1 MFGSEPRIRRPVL
14 LLLVYGAFLV
24 LVGVTASAQ
33 ASMVTSHF
41 TEAATNAVV
50 GGDVASVRV
59 LVAGDLLTGSDLT
72 ATGVP
77 DATRQAK
84 LQTVLASL
92 DSTSGILHAE
102 LRRADGA
109 LVATDRAG
117 ALPAVPPAAI
127 DRTADAA
134 IVPLAE
140 AGALVDDLAAP
151 MLLRERLPIND
162 RTGAVLGELTL
173 WRDAGPILAKLDAVR
188 LQVVLVTLSA
198 AAVAAVLLFIIFR
211 SAQKRLTRQTV
222 ELVEATRRDPLTGTY
237 NHGALVSLLAGRM
250 ETAKATASPSASP
263 SSTSTTSPCSTTTRA
278 TTSATS
284 VLLTVLDVLDDDL
297 PGGRDHRPLRPRR
310 VPRHR
315 PAGRTSRASS
325 PRSRPSATRSSSAA
339 STSTRASASRSR
351 SVPGSRPTR
360 RDGASL
366 TVLLATV
373 ASTLGSAKASGGDEI
388 RVTGMDGIV
397 DGGAATFDVLQGLVF
412 AVDTK
417 DRYTKRHSEDVARY
431 AVFLARQDGL
441 DEATVGAV
449 RLAGLLH
456 DIGKIGM
463 PDHLL
468 RKPGALTDDEYEI
481 VKQHVVLGDLIVRD
495 LPDTDLIRAGI
506 RHHHERWDGTGYVD
520 GLAGED
526 IPLIARIV
534 AVADSFSAMTT
545 SRAYRKALD
554 TDEAIRRL
562 TGAAGTQLDPRLVDL
577 FVTSLRTV
585 ADAPMPGSDP
595 SAQHPPL
602 GAAGRR
608 VMQRRSSHG
617 LAIVGVA
624 SMLLVALVASPA
636 SAAWLLAIP

>member
-59 LVAGDLLTGSDLT
+59 LVAGELLNGSDLT

-109 LVATDRAG
+109 LIATDRTWRAAVRATG
-117 ALPAVPPAAI
+117 RDRPERRRRHRPARRGRRAR
-127 DRTADAA
+127 RTTWPRRCSSASACRS
-134 IVPLAE
+134 P
-140 AGALVDDLAAP
+140 
-151 MLLRERLPIND
+151 
-162 RTGAVLGELTL
+162 TGAGRVLGQLTL

-211 SAQKRLTRQTV
+211 SAQKRLTRQTAD
-222 ELVEATRRDPLTGTY
+222 LVESTRRDPLTGTY

-250 ETAKATASPSASP
+250 ETAKATSEPIGVALIDIDNFTLLNDHQGHKAGD
-263 SSTSTTSPCSTTTRA
+263 TA
-278 TTSATS
+278 
-284 VLLTVLDVLDDDL
+284 LLTVLDVLDIVCPPEAVIGRYGPDEFLVIAPREDL
-297 PGGRDHRPLRPRR
+297 AGLEPAIQAVRDALVERSLDVDAADRIPITIS
-310 VPRHR
+310 
-315 PAGRTSRASS
+315 AGI
-325 PRSRPSATRSSSAA
+325 ATY
-339 STSTRASASRSR
+339 
-351 SVPGSRPTR
+351 P

-373 ASTLGSAKASGGDEI
+373 ASTLGAAKASGGDEI
-388 RVTGMDGIV
+388 RVTGV
-397 DGGAATFDVLQGLVF
+397 DGVVDDGAATFDVLQGLVF

-495 LPDTDLIRAGI
+495 LPDTELIRAGI
-506 RHHHERWDGTGYVD
+506 RHHHERWDGNGYID

-534 AVADSFSAMTT
+534 SVADSFSAMTT

-562 TGAAGTQLDPRLVDL
+562 QVAAGTQLDPRLVEL

-585 ADAPMPGSDP
+585 ADAPMPGTDP
-595 SAQHPPL
+595 NASIRLWAPR
-602 GAAGRR
+602 A
-608 VMQRRSSHG
+608 
-617 LAIVGVA
+617 VA
-624 SMLLVALVASPA
+624 
-636 SAAWLLAIP
+636 

>member
-59 LVAGDLLTGSDLT
+59 LVAGELLTGSDLT
-72 ATGVP
+72 ATGAP

-92 DSTSGILHAE
+92 GSTSGILHAE

-109 LVATDRAG
+109 LVATDRTG
-117 ALPAVPPAAI
+117 ALPAVPPVAI
-127 DRTADAA
+127 DRNADAA

-151 MLLRERLPIND
+151 MVLRERLPIND
-162 RTGAVLGELTL
+162 RSGAVLGELTL

-211 SAQKRLTRQTV
+211 SAQRRLSRQTL
-222 ELVEATRRDPLTGTY
+222 ELVESTRRDPLTGTY
-237 NHGALVSLLAGRM
+237 NHGALVSLLAARM
-250 ETAKATASPSASP
+250 ETAKASGEPIAVALIDIDNFTLLNDHQGH
-263 SSTSTTSPCSTTTRA
+263 RA
-278 TTSATS
+278 GDN
-284 VLLTVLDVLDDDL
+284 VLMTVLDVLDEAC
-297 PGGRDHRPLRPRR
+297 PPEAIIGRYGPDEFLVIAPPDGLAGLE
-310 VPRHR
+310 
-315 PAGRTSRASS
+315 PAIEAVRNTLVD
-325 PRSRPSATRSSSAA
+325 RSLDVYAGERIPITISAGIATY
-339 STSTRASASRSR
+339 
-351 SVPGSRPTR
+351 PK
-360 RDGASL
+360 DGASL

-388 RVTGMDGIV
+388 RVTGSEGIE

-441 DEATVGAV
+441 DEATIGAV

-506 RHHHERWDGTGYVD
+506 RNHHERWDGTGYVD

-562 TGAAGTQLDPRLVDL
+562 VGAAGTQLDPRLVDL

-595 SAQHPPL
+595 NANIRLWAPR
-602 GAAGRR
+602 A
-608 VMQRRSSHG
+608 
-617 LAIVGVA
+617 VA
-624 SMLLVALVASPA
+624 
-636 SAAWLLAIP
+636 

>member
-1 MFGSEPRIRRPVL
+1 VFGSEPRIRRPVL

-59 LVAGDLLTGSDLT
+59 LVAGELLNGSDLT
-72 ATGVP
+72 STGVP

-92 DSTSGILHAE
+92 GSTSGILHAE

-109 LVATDRAG
+109 LIATDRAG
-117 ALPAVPPAAI
+117 ALPATPPAAI
-127 DRTADAA
+127 DRSADAA

-140 AGALVDDLAAP
+140 AGALVDDLGAP

-162 RTGAVLGELTL
+162 RTGTVLGELTL

-198 AAVAAVLLFIIFR
+198 AAVAAVLLFMIFR
-211 SAQKRLTRQTV
+211 SAQKRLSRQTMD
-222 ELVEATRRDPLTGTY
+222 LVEATRRDQLTDTY

-250 ETAKATASPSASP
+250 ETSKADGRPI
-263 SSTSTTSPCSTTTRA
+263 
-278 TTSATS
+278 S
-284 VLLTVLDVLDDDL
+284 VALIDVDNFTLLNDHQGHQAGDNVLMTVLDVLDEVCPPEAIIGRYGPDEFLVIAPPDDL
-297 PGGRDHRPLRPRR
+297 AGLEPAIEAVRDALVERSLD
-310 VPRHR
+310 VF
-315 PAGRTSRASS
+315 AGERIPITI
-325 PRSRPSATRSSSAA
+325 SAGIATY
-339 STSTRASASRSR
+339 
-351 SVPGSRPTR
+351 PK
-360 RDGASL
+360 DGASL

-373 ASTLGSAKASGGDEI
+373 AATLGSAKASGGNEI
-388 RVTGMDGIV
+388 RVTGADGIA

-431 AVFLARQDGL
+431 AVFLARQEGL
-441 DEATVGAV
+441 DEATIGAV

-520 GLAGED
+520 GLAGEA

-554 TDEAIRRL
+554 TEEAIRRL
-562 TGAAGTQLDPRLVDL
+562 NGAAGTQLDPRLVEL

-595 SAQHPPL
+595 NASIRLWAPR
-602 GAAGRR
+602 A
-608 VMQRRSSHG
+608 
-617 LAIVGVA
+617 VA
-624 SMLLVALVASPA
+624 
-636 SAAWLLAIP
+636 

>member
-59 LVAGDLLTGSDLT
+59 LVAGELLTGSDLT
-72 ATGVP
+72 STDVP
-77 DATRQAK
+77 NETRQAK
-84 LQTVLASL
+84 LQAVLASL
-92 DSTSGILHAE
+92 GSTSGILHAE

-109 LVATDRAG
+109 LIATDRTG
-117 ALPAVPPAAI
+117 PLPATPPAAI
-127 DRTADAA
+127 DKTADAA

-140 AGALVDDLAAP
+140 AGALVDDLGAP

-162 RTGAVLGELTL
+162 RAGEVLGELTL

-198 AAVAAVLLFIIFR
+198 AAVAAILLFMIFR
-211 SAQKRLTRQTV
+211 SAQKRLSGQTM

-237 NHGALVSLLAGRM
+237 NHGTLVSLLAGRM
-250 ETAKATASPSASP
+250 EASKVDGKPISVALIDIDNF
-263 SSTSTTSPCSTTTRA
+263 TLLNDHQGHRA
-278 TTSATS
+278 GDN
-284 VLLTVLDVLDDDL
+284 VLMTVLDVLDEICPPEAIIGRYGPDEFLVIAPPDDL
-297 PGGRDHRPLRPRR
+297 AGLEPAIEAVRDKLVERSLD
-310 VPRHR
+310 VY
-315 PAGRTSRASS
+315 AGERIPITI
-325 PRSRPSATRSSSAA
+325 SAGIATY
-339 STSTRASASRSR
+339 
-351 SVPGSRPTR
+351 PK
-360 RDGASL
+360 DGASL

-373 ASTLGSAKASGGDEI
+373 ASTLGSAKASGGNEI
-388 RVTGMDGIV
+388 LVTGTDGIA

-441 DEATVGAV
+441 DDATVGAV

-520 GLAGED
+520 GLAGEA

-554 TDEAIRRL
+554 TEEAIRRL
-562 TGAAGTQLDPRLVDL
+562 NGAAGTQLDPRLVEL

-595 SAQHPPL
+595 YASIRLWAPR
-602 GAAGRR
+602 A
-608 VMQRRSSHG
+608 
-617 LAIVGVA
+617 VA
-624 SMLLVALVASPA
+624 
-636 SAAWLLAIP
+636 

>member
-1 MFGSEPRIRRPVL
+1 VFGSEPRIRRPVL

-59 LVAGDLLTGSDLT
+59 LVAGELLNGSDLT
-72 ATGVP
+72 ETGVP
-77 DATRQAK
+77 DGTRQAK

-109 LVATDRAG
+109 LIATDRPG
-117 ALPAVPPAAI
+117 ALPSVPPAAI
-127 DRTADAA
+127 DRNADAA

-140 AGALVDDLAAP
+140 AGALVSDLAAP
-151 MLLRERLPIND
+151 MLLRERLPITD
-162 RTGAVLGELTL
+162 RSGTVLGQLTL

-211 SAQKRLTRQTV
+211 SAQKRLTRQTAD
-222 ELVEATRRDPLTGTY
+222 LVESTRRDPLTGTY

-250 ETAKATASPSASP
+250 ETAKATSEPIGVALIDIDNFTLLNDHQGHKAGD
-263 SSTSTTSPCSTTTRA
+263 TA
-278 TTSATS
+278 
-284 VLLTVLDVLDDDL
+284 LLTVLDVLDIVCPPGAVIGRYGPDEFLVIAPREDL
-297 PGGRDHRPLRPRR
+297 AGLEPAIQAVRDALVERSLDVDAPDRIPITIS
-310 VPRHR
+310 
-315 PAGRTSRASS
+315 AGI
-325 PRSRPSATRSSSAA
+325 ATY
-339 STSTRASASRSR
+339 
-351 SVPGSRPTR
+351 P
-360 RDGASL
+360 RDGVSL

-373 ASTLGSAKASGGDEI
+373 ASTLEAAKASGGDEI
-388 RVTGMDGIV
+388 RVTGV
-397 DGGAATFDVLQGLVF
+397 DGVVDDGAATFDVLQGLVF

-495 LPDTDLIRAGI
+495 LPDTELIRAGI
-506 RHHHERWDGTGYVD
+506 RYHHERWDGNGYID

-534 AVADSFSAMTT
+534 SVADSFSAMTT

-554 TDEAIRRL
+554 TDEGIRRL
-562 TGAAGTQLDPRLVDL
+562 HVAAGTQLDPRLVEL

-585 ADAPMPGSDP
+585 ADAPMPGTDP
-595 SAQHPPL
+595 NASIRLWAPR
-602 GAAGRR
+602 A
-608 VMQRRSSHG
+608 
-617 LAIVGVA
+617 VA
-624 SMLLVALVASPA
+624 
-636 SAAWLLAIP
+636 

>member
-59 LVAGDLLTGSDLT
+59 LVAGELLNGSDLT
-72 ATGVP
+72 STGVP

-92 DSTSGILHAE
+92 GSTSGILHAE

-109 LVATDRAG
+109 LIATDRAG
-117 ALPAVPPAAI
+117 ALPATPPAAI
-127 DRTADAA
+127 DRSADAA

-140 AGALVDDLAAP
+140 AGALVDDLGAP

-162 RTGAVLGELTL
+162 RTGTVLGELTL

-198 AAVAAVLLFIIFR
+198 AAVAAVLLFMIFR
-211 SAQKRLTRQTV
+211 SAQKRLSRQTMD
-222 ELVEATRRDPLTGTY
+222 LVEATRRDQLTDTY

-250 ETAKATASPSASP
+250 ETSKADGRPI
-263 SSTSTTSPCSTTTRA
+263 
-278 TTSATS
+278 S
-284 VLLTVLDVLDDDL
+284 VALIDVDNFTLLNDHQGHQAGDNVLMTVLDVLDEVCPPEAIIGRYGPDEFLVIAPPDDL
-297 PGGRDHRPLRPRR
+297 AGLEPAIEAVRDALVERSLD
-310 VPRHR
+310 VF
-315 PAGRTSRASS
+315 AGERIPITI
-325 PRSRPSATRSSSAA
+325 SAGIATY
-339 STSTRASASRSR
+339 
-351 SVPGSRPTR
+351 PK
-360 RDGASL
+360 DGASL

-373 ASTLGSAKASGGDEI
+373 AATLGSAKASGGNEI
-388 RVTGMDGIV
+388 RVTGADGIA

-431 AVFLARQDGL
+431 AVFLARQEGL
-441 DEATVGAV
+441 DEATIGAV

-520 GLAGED
+520 GLAGEA

-554 TDEAIRRL
+554 TEEAIRRL
-562 TGAAGTQLDPRLVDL
+562 NGAAGTQLDPRLVEL

-595 SAQHPPL
+595 NASIRLWAPR
-602 GAAGRR
+602 A
-608 VMQRRSSHG
+608 
-617 LAIVGVA
+617 VA
-624 SMLLVALVASPA
+624 
-636 SAAWLLAIP
+636 

>member
-1 MFGSEPRIRRPVL
+1 MRRPAFSVFGSEPRIRRPVL

-41 TEAATNAVV
+41 TDAATNAVV

-59 LVAGDLLTGSDLT
+59 LVAGDLLKGTDLA

-77 DATRQAK
+77 DPVRQDQ
-84 LQTVLASL
+84 LREVLAALNS
-92 DSTSGILHAE
+92 DGGILHAE
-102 LRRADGA
+102 LRRADGT
-109 LVATDRAG
+109 LFATDQEG
-117 ALPAVPPAAI
+117 PVPVVPIVAI
-127 DRTADAA
+127 DQAADAA
-134 IVPLAE
+134 IVPLAA
-140 AGALVDDLAAP
+140 AGAHAATGMTAP
-151 MLLRERLPIND
+151 MILRERLPIMD
-162 RTGAVLGELTL
+162 RAGALLGELTL

-188 LQVVLVTLSA
+188 FQVVLVTLSA
-198 AAVAAVLLFIIFR
+198 AAVAALLLFLIFR
-211 SAQKRLTRQTV
+211 SAQKRLSRQTK
-222 ELVEATRRDPLTGTY
+222 ELIDSTRRDPLTGTY

-250 ETAKATASPSASP
+250 ETAKANGEPIAVALIDIDNFTLLNDHQGH
-263 SSTSTTSPCSTTTRA
+263 RA
-278 TTSATS
+278 GDT
-284 VLLTVLDVLDDDL
+284 VLMTVLDVLDEVCPVEAVIGRYGPDEFLVIAPPNDVAGLEPAIEAVRDALVERSLDVDAADRL
-297 PGGRDHRPLRPRR
+297 PITIS
-310 VPRHR
+310 
-315 PAGRTSRASS
+315 AGI
-325 PRSRPSATRSSSAA
+325 
-339 STSTRASASRSR
+339 STY
-351 SVPGSRPTR
+351 PK
-360 RDGASL
+360 DGASL

-373 ASTLGSAKASGGDEI
+373 AATLGAAKASGGDEI
-388 RVTGMDGIV
+388 RVTGDEGIV

-431 AVFLARQDGL
+431 AIFLARQAGL
-441 DEATVGAV
+441 DEQTVGAV

-520 GLAGED
+520 GLAGEA

-534 AVADSFSAMTT
+534 SVADSFSAMTT

-554 TDEAIRRL
+554 MDEAIRRL
-562 TGAAGTQLDPRLVDL
+562 KGASGTQLDPHLVEL
-577 FVTSLRTV
+577 FVSRMQTV
-585 ADAPMPGSDP
+585 ADAPQPGQDT
-595 SAQHPPL
+595 SATIRLWAPK
-602 GAAGRR
+602 A
-608 VMQRRSSHG
+608 
-617 LAIVGVA
+617 VA
-624 SMLLVALVASPA
+624 
-636 SAAWLLAIP
+636 

>member
-77 DATRQAK
+77 DAERQAK

-92 DSTSGILHAE
+92 GSTSGILHAE

-140 AGALVDDLAAP
+140 AGALVNDLAAP

-162 RTGAVLGELTL
+162 RTGTVLGELTL

-211 SAQKRLTRQTV
+211 SAQKRLSRQTT

-250 ETAKATASPSASP
+250 ETSKADGKPVSVALIDIDNFTLLNDHQGH
-263 SSTSTTSPCSTTTRA
+263 RA
-278 TTSATS
+278 GDN
-284 VLLTVLDVLDDDL
+284 VLMTVLDVLDEIC
-297 PGGRDHRPLRPRR
+297 PPEAIIGRYGP
-310 VPRHR
+310 
-315 PAGRTSRASS
+315 
-325 PRSRPSATRSSSAA
+325 
-339 STSTRASASRSR
+339 
-351 SVPGSRPTR
+351 
-360 RDGASL
+360 
-366 TVLLATV
+366 
-373 ASTLGSAKASGGDEI
+373 DE
-388 RVTGMDGIV
+388 
-397 DGGAATFDVLQGLVF
+397 FLVI
-412 AVDTK
+412 A
-417 DRYTKRHSEDVARY
+417 
-431 AVFLARQDGL
+431 
-441 DEATVGAV
+441 
-449 RLAGLLH
+449 
-456 DIGKIGM
+456 
-463 PDHLL
+463 P
-468 RKPGALTDDEYEI
+468 P
-481 VKQHVVLGDLIVRD
+481 
-495 LPDTDLIRAGI
+495 
-506 RHHHERWDGTGYVD
+506 D
-520 GLAGED
+520 GLAGLEPAIEAVRD
-526 IPLIARIV
+526 RAR
-534 AVADSFSAMTT
+534 
-545 SRAYRKALD
+545 RP
-554 TDEAIRRL
+554 EPRRL
-562 TGAAGTQLDPRLVDL
+562 RGRAHPDHDQRRHRDVPR
-577 FVTSLRTV
+577 RT
-585 ADAPMPGSDP
+585 APRSRCCSRPSHRP
-595 SAQHPPL
+595 SARRRP
-602 GAAGRR
+602 AAAT
-608 VMQRRSSHG
+608 RS
-617 LAIVGVA
+617 A
-624 SMLLVALVASPA
+624 
-636 SAAWLLAIP
+636 